1 MKYILN
7 TFRFIFGVIAFV
19 GRSFTAR
26 AAFALAFC
34 CLFAF
39 PALANAA
46 ETAATT
52 EGAGETVGLVGLAI
66 AVYIAVVN
74 LVLSFFPNSTDSW
87 WYKLLSWTVLKLGPN
102 K

>member
-1 MKYILN
+1 MKKYITLL
-7 TFRFIFGVIAFV
+7 V
-19 GRSFTAR
+19 
-26 AAFALAFC
+26 FALLAFC
-34 CLFAF
+34 GIAG
-39 PALANAA
+39 AQEAA
-46 ETAATT
+46 GGSET
-52 EGAGETVGLVGLAI
+52 AGETVGLVGLAI